1 MADRPGVEAVFAA
14 LADPT
19 RRTVLDELA
28 ASGPMSATQ
37 LAVRFPVTRQAV
49 VKHLTALADAGL
61 VTSSRAGREVRY
73 QVDAEGLDDAVGWLA
88 EVGMRWDDR
97 LAGLRRHLERRST
110 TFGGQTGP
118 AGRPAT

>member
-28 ASGPMSATQ
+28 ASRPMSATQ

-49 VKHLTALADAGL
+49 VKHLTALAEAGL
-61 VTSSRAGREVRY
+61 VTSARAGREVRY
-73 QVDAEGLDDAVGWLA
+73 QVDAGGLDDAVGWLST
-88 EVGMRWDDR
+88 VGRRWDDR
-97 LAGLRRHLERRST
+97 LD
-110 TFGGQTGP
+110 
-118 AGRPAT
+118 